1 MDFATE
7 KGYIEAVSRGDEQA
21 FESLFLHYF
30 PRIKGFISGI
40 LQNEEEAEDISQDI
54 FVSMWQNR
62 DRLKEIEN
70 LNAYLYRIAKNTVFR
85 HIERSL
91 LFRDYQEQQTNN
103 ASFSSTD
110 NDSIEEELY
119 AKELEFLISKEKNNY
134 LIWEELLMLYN
145 QLEDTTA
152 MYRGGLE
159 CLKYFPNEPLP
170 YVMISLPLLIRKD
183 LERAKGYLEQGLDLS
198 PDNSPIKAQFFAYLG
213 EVYYKQDSVEQ
224 AFAMFD
230 STLLINPGDIMTLN
244 NYSYYLS
251 LRNEHLDKAE
261 KMISTALSADPNNST
276 FLDTYAWVLFKS
288 KNYSLAKFYMR
299 SAIEN
304 EKNPSGVLYEHYGDI
319 LFMNGEKEEAVKM
332 WQKALEFRDEECGDL
347 KYKIENG
354 LSVDHEK

>member
-119 AKELEFLISKEKNNY
+119 AKELEFLISVAVEKMPPQRQQ
-134 LIWEELLMLYN
+134 I
-145 QLEDTTA
+145 
-152 MYRGGLE
+152 YRMSRVDGLSNDE
-159 CLKYFPNEPLP
+159 IAAR
-170 YVMISLPLLIRKD
+170 MSISKRTVENHLTLALADIRKII
-183 LERAKGYLEQGLDLS
+183 G
-198 PDNSPIKAQFFAYLG
+198 FFIL
-213 EVYYKQDSVEQ
+213 
-224 AFAMFD
+224 
-230 STLLINPGDIMTLN
+230 
-244 NYSYYLS
+244 
-251 LRNEHLDKAE
+251 
-261 KMISTALSADPNNST
+261 T
-276 FLDTYAWVLFKS
+276 FF
-288 KNYSLAKFYMR
+288 
-299 SAIEN
+299 
-304 EKNPSGVLYEHYGDI
+304 
-319 LFMNGEKEEAVKM
+319 
-332 WQKALEFRDEECGDL
+332 
-347 KYKIENG
+347 
-354 LSVDHEK
+354 